1 MESLEGLREGN
12 DGAIEKL
19 RKLDDVVIFTTTLY
33 KDDKQ
38 SRVRQELGLKLLE
51 NASALGV
58 RAVVVDGGSNAEF
71 LDKARQ
77 LRGVTILPEIQ
88 GATMGAGRRQ
98 ALDEALKFKDASVFM
113 WVEPEKDTLINKTS
127 LGDMVQKI
135 KAGEADIVVP
145 RRKDMDSLPKFQHW
159 IEDRA
164 NKKTE
169 SLLEEEEDSEKPHK
183 RIDFWFGPKMFNRDT
198 ARYFSEYKGKVDK
211 WDAVLRPVID
221 AAQDGKKL
229 ASVDVDYTYDPSQVS
244 AEEGDVAMKVK
255 RVEQY
260 LQILAAIGDPWA
272 SQEGKG
278 FEGGKPRNLNLKKG
292 RGL

>member
-98 ALDEALKFKDASVFM
+98 ALDEALKFK
-113 WVEPEKDTLINKTS
+113 
-127 LGDMVQKI
+127 
-135 KAGEADIVVP
+135 
-145 RRKDMDSLPKFQHW
+145 
-159 IEDRA
+159 
-164 NKKTE
+164 
-169 SLLEEEEDSEKPHK
+169 
-183 RIDFWFGPKMFNRDT
+183 
-198 ARYFSEYKGKVDK
+198 
-211 WDAVLRPVID
+211 
-221 AAQDGKKL
+221 
-229 ASVDVDYTYDPSQVS
+229 
-244 AEEGDVAMKVK
+244 
-255 RVEQY
+255 
-260 LQILAAIGDPWA
+260 
-272 SQEGKG
+272 
-278 FEGGKPRNLNLKKG
+278 
-292 RGL
+292 